1 MINTPFV
8 FCTCSLYRNE
18 ATFLDFVSLLVSK
31 PLVQCG
37 ILSMIN
43 TPFVYPTRPLYR
55 NEATF
60 IDFSLLRS
68 GSIGVCFIDSIPH
81 CPIDIVLSHS
91 DSVGYYR

>member
-8 FCTCSLYRNE
+8 FSTRSLYRNK
-18 ATFLDFVSLLVSK
+18 ATFLDFCLPLLVSK

-37 ILSMIN
+37 ILTMIN
-43 TPFVYPTRPLYR
+43 TPFVHPTRPLYR

-68 GSIGVCFIDSIPH
+68 G
-81 CPIDIVLSHS
+81 
-91 DSVGYYR
+91 